1 MSQKLPSP
9 GPQYSQENESQA
21 RALLERRDA
30 QTMKVGEAFTNLM
43 MVDTVTGA
51 RVTLTV
57 ASGVLVIT

>member
-9 GPQYSQENESQA
+9 GPQYNQENESQV
-21 RALLERRDA
+21 RALLERRDS
-30 QTMKVGEAFTNLM
+30 QTMKVGEAFTKLM